1 MVVITQRKRAP
12 RSSDPRA
19 PISRSA
25 AAVIA
30 HRKRRGH
37 LLFAAAVAG
46 LIAVTGCGTAAVPG
60 SGSAGK
66 AAKPAKAA
74 LTLSLVNHQRGSSS
88 PKHWTLRCDP
98 VGGTAP
104 DPAATCKVL
113 ARTKEAFG
121 PVKKDIMCPM
131 ILASSKQI
139 VVSGIWYGHKV
150 HRVII
155 DGECD
160 IGLFNNLTKT
170 FY

>member
-1 MVVITQRKRAP
+1 MVVITQRRRAP
-12 RSSDPRA
+12 RSRDPRA
-19 PISRSA
+19 PMPGST
-25 AAVIA
+25 AAVIT
-30 HRKRRGH
+30 HRNRRGH

-46 LIAVTGCGTAAVPG
+46 LIAVTGCGVAAAPG

-66 AAKPAKAA
+66 AAKAT
-74 LTLSLVNHQRGSSS
+74 LTLSLVNHQPGSS

-113 ARTKEAFG
+113 AATKEAFG
-121 PVKKDIMCPM
+121 PVKKNIMCPM

-150 HRVII
+150 HRIII

-160 IGLFNNLTKT
+160 IGLFNNLNKT

>member
-12 RSSDPRA
+12 QSSGRRA
-19 PISRSA
+19 LMPGSTA
-25 AAVIA
+25 AAIA
-30 HRKRRGH
+30 HRKRPGH
-37 LLFAAAVAG
+37 LLFAVAVAG
-46 LIAVTGCGTAAVPG
+46 VIAVTGCGTAAAPG

-66 AAKPAKAA
+66 AAKPAKAT
-74 LTLSLVNHQRGSSS
+74 LTLSLVSHQPGSA

-113 ARTKEAFG
+113 SATKEAFG
-121 PVKKDIMCPM
+121 PVKKGIMCPM

-150 HRVII
+150 HRVVI

-160 IGLFNNLTKT
+160 IGLFNNLNKT

>member
-1 MVVITQRKRAP
+1 MPGST
-12 RSSDPRA
+12 
-19 PISRSA
+19 A
-25 AAVIA
+25 AAIT
-30 HRKRRGH
+30 HRNRRGY

-46 LIAVTGCGTAAVPG
+46 LVAVTGCGVAAAPG
-60 SGSAGK
+60 SGSASK
-66 AAKPAKAA
+66 AAKAT
-74 LTLSLVNHQRGSSS
+74 LTLSLVNHQPGSS

-113 ARTKEAFG
+113 AATKEAFG
-121 PVKKDIMCPM
+121 PVKKNIMCPM

-150 HRVII
+150 HRIII

-160 IGLFNNLTKT
+160 IGLFNNLNKT